1 MDLGWKVCALE
12 DTIHFF
18 VRYTM
23 HRVRY
28 ILRSTYGGEGF
39 WNWVFRASNCVDS
52 GYARVQDLLPPVD
65 PTDSIVVNVSCNEVP
80 E

>member
-1 MDLGWKVCALE
+1 
-12 DTIHFF
+12 
-18 VRYTM
+18 M

-65 PTDSIVVNVSCNEVP
+65 PTDSIGVNVRITKFLSSPFTIRVP
-80 E
+80 FFPNISDLIRGP